1 MRVAVVVLG
10 DLGRS
15 PRMLYHARS
24 LGDTV
29 GDVDL
34 VGYVES
40 EIPAAIA
47 AHSRIRVHRLR
58 APVAGAATRLSRL
71 AYIAYGFWRSAW
83 QAVGLFW
90 TLLVRLPRPDA
101 ILVQNPPAVPTL
113 GVALVVARLRGARLI
128 IDWHN
133 FGFEMLRLGLRGHH
147 ERIVRAAARFERFFG
162 RRADAHLCV
171 SQAFAGELQRR
182 WGISGATV
190 LYDRAGDEFVPTP
203 PAEREALFRR
213 LGPPFDLLLAPD
225 RPALVVSPT
234 SWTADEDFGSLL
246 GALRILD
253 ALWLG
258 TMSEDPVERAARA
271 PSRPRLLVVV
281 TGDGPLRAHWDAQIA
296 ERPLLTIAV
305 ETRWLDPADYPRV
318 VGAADLGVSLHRSAS
333 GLDLPMKIA
342 DMFGAGVPV
351 CALDYGPCLAER
363 VRQGET
369 GMLFKDAWELLSIL
383 SRLLRGFPA
392 DTAALDALR
401 AHVARDERTRWTE
414 AWDAHARPLFITC
427 RTR

>member
-47 AHSRIRVHRLR
+47 SHPRIRVHRLR
-58 APVAGAATRLSRL
+58 APVSGAAARLSRL
-71 AYIAYGFWRSAW
+71 AYIAYGLWRSVW
-83 QAVGLFW
+83 QAAGLFW
-90 TLLVRLPRPDA
+90 MLLARLPRPDA

-113 GVALVVARLRGARLI
+113 GVALAVARLRGARLI
-128 IDWHN
+128 VDWHN

-147 ERIVRAAARFERFFG
+147 ERIVGAAARFERFFG

-171 SQAFAGELQRR
+171 SRAFAGALERR
-182 WGISGATV
+182 WGIAGATV
-190 LYDRAGDEFVPTP
+190 LYDRAGEAFVPTP
-203 PAEREALFRR
+203 SAEREALFRR
-213 LGPPFDLLLAPD
+213 LGPPFDLLLEPD

-234 SWTADEDFGSLL
+234 SWTADEDFGILL
-246 GALRILD
+246 GALNVLD
-253 ALWLG
+253 LLW
-258 TMSEDPVERAARA
+258 VEAARKDA
-271 PSRPRLLVVV
+271 AKNVVETSPAIRLVVAI
-281 TGDGPLRAHWDAQIA
+281 TGEGPLRAQWEARIR
-296 ERPLLTIAV
+296 ERPFQTIVVA
-305 ETRWLDPADYPRV
+305 TRWLEAADYPRLI
-318 VGAADLGVSLHRSAS
+318 GAADLGVSLHRSAS

-363 VRQGET
+363 VRPGET
-369 GMLFKDAWELLSIL
+369 GMPFKDTEQLFSALWDLLHDFPRDTGALEKL
-383 SRLLRGFPA
+383 S
-392 DTAALDALR
+392 TS
-401 AHVARDERTRWTE
+401 VARLERTRWPE
-414 AWDAHARPLFITC
+414 AWDAAARPLFLV
-427 RTR
+427 